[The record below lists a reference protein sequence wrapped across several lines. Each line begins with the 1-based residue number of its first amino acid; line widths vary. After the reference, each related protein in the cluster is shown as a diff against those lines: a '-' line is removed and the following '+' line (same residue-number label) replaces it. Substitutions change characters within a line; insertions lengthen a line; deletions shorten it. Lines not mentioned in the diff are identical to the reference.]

1 MAPEKKLLFY
11 KGDGSGLA
19 AGPDDQS
26 IRDYM
31 PNVEFIEKKPKPPT
45 YTKLSDGRSGGEG

>member
-19 AGPDDQS
+19 AGPDDES
-26 IRDYM
+26 IRNYM

-45 YTKLSDGRSGGEG
+45 YTRLGEDTSD